1 VLEWAEPNDL
11 VGVSEMK
18 SVLVVKGEEIYEQN
32 KEKLEKAYRG
42 KIVAIET
49 ESGTI
54 AGIGET
60 LDEAYEK
67 ARKKYPGKKFYF
79 RKVGPHP
86 APTYLF

>member
-1 VLEWAEPNDL
+1 
-11 VGVSEMK
+11 MK
-18 SVLVVKGEEIYEQN
+18 SILVIKGEEAYEQN
-32 KEKLEKAYRG
+32 KEKLEKTHLG

-60 LDEAYEK
+60 LDQAYEK
-67 ARKKYPGKKFYF
+67 AIKKHPSKKFYF
-79 RKVGPHP
+79 RKVGSHP

>member
-1 VLEWAEPNDL
+1 
-11 VGVSEMK
+11 MK
-18 SVLVVKGEEIYEQN
+18 SVLVVKGEEVYERN
-32 KEKLEKAYRG
+32 KKKLEKTYRG

-54 AGIGET
+54 AGIGQT

-67 ARKKYPGKKFYF
+67 AIKKYPRKKFYF
-79 RKVGPHP
+79 RKVGPYS

>member
-1 VLEWAEPNDL
+1 
-11 VGVSEMK
+11 MK
-18 SVLVVKGEEIYEQN
+18 SVLVIKGEEIYE
-32 KEKLEKAYRG
+32 KHREKLEKAHLG

-67 ARKKYPGKKFYF
+67 ALKKHPNRKFYF
-79 RKVGPHP
+79 RKIGPSP

>member
-1 VLEWAEPNDL
+1 
-11 VGVSEMK
+11 MK
-18 SVLVVKGEEIYEQN
+18 SVLVIKGEEVYEKN
-32 KEKLEKAYRG
+32 REKLEKAYLG

-49 ESGTI
+49 KSGTI
-54 AGIGET
+54 AGIGAT

-67 ARKKYPGKKFYF
+67 AVKKYPGKKFYF